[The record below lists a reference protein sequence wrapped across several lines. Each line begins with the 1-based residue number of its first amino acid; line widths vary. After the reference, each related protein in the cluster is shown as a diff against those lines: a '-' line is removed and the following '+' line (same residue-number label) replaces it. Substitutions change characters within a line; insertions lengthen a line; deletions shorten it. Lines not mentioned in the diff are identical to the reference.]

1 VDSPGLDAVLA
12 SVVGGVPFAHVRP
25 RSSLTATLDLADN
38 IFLGIEPRR
47 RFFALPGIVDR
58 AAMRTRAT
66 ALLRRVDVYTP
77 VITLAARLDPA
88 SRVLVEV
95 ARALAHGATVLALME
110 PTAALTEA
118 GAGRVMTVLRRLAND
133 GVSVVIASQRPS
145 FALEV
150 GDAVSVLAAGSITA
164 VLRSGDR
171 RVDARARLLE
181 AMAARGPA
189 ATAAAPDLPQG
200 GVADAAQGADADAAQ
215 GADSDA
221 AQGEPARARPAPSG
235 AVVEIVN
242 WSTSDEF
249 DRTTPVVIDASVGA
263 AAGEIVGIAGLEGS
277 GRNELLLSVFG
288 RTAGTE
294 PTGAVLLDGLPVD
307 TSTTMAAIRN
317 GIFAIVTV
325 QPKYRVRIV
334 GGISAPASPQMLPAL
349 VNAGLVSRDDDPH
362 PSTPGARALD
372 AVRLRGHDEEWVR
385 IRSLLELFPA
395 SEHRVLL
402 LVEPTRDLDPE
413 KRAEAWRLLRVI
425 AAAGK
430 SVIMTSAEPEELLA
444 VSDRVV
450 AMAGGRVVG
459 EVARGA
465 SLLEL
470 VALVAPL

>member
-12 SVVGGVPFAHVRP
+12 SVVGDVPFAHVRR
-25 RSSLTATLDLADN
+25 RSSLTPTLDLADN
-38 IFLGIEPRR
+38 VFLGIEPRR

-77 VITLAARLDPA
+77 VLTLAAGLDPA

-118 GAGRVMTVLRRLAND
+118 GAGRVLTVLRRLAKD
-133 GVSVVIASQRPS
+133 GITVVIASQRPS
-145 FALEV
+145 LALEI
-150 GDAVSVLAAGSITA
+150 GGAVSVLAAGSITA
-164 VLRSGDR
+164 ALRSGDR

-189 ATAAAPDLPQG
+189 AP
-200 GVADAAQGADADAAQ
+200 DAALPDAAL
-215 GADSDA
+215 D
-221 AQGEPARARPAPSG
+221 EPGRAEPAPSG
-235 AVVEIVN
+235 AVVEIAN

-249 DRTTPVVIDASVGA
+249 DRTTPVVIDASLGA
-263 AAGEIVGIAGLEGS
+263 AAGQIVGIAGPEGS

-294 PTGAVLLDGLPVD
+294 PRGAVLLDGLPVD

-362 PSTPGARALD
+362 PSSPGARALD

-413 KRAEAWRLLRVI
+413 RRAEVYRLLRAI
-425 AAAGK
+425 AGAGK
-430 SVIMTSAEPEELLA
+430 AVIMTSAEPEELLA
-444 VSDRVV
+444 ISDRVV

-470 VALVAPL
+470 VTLVAPL